1 MIEQIQKALES
12 YGGTWKNKKGI
23 FEFSTTIA
31 ERKAFLST
39 KKLTYQAR
47 LNINN
52 EQKQIKFSEMLI
64 EAGSGLSSGGGFNG
78 DMGMSP
84 GFGFKTE
91 TYNTMGSDRKGSIEE
106 QSNLFGKKFNYKF
119 DYSEIRSKVEQTA
132 VADGYSFE
140 YKILPVK

>member
-1 MIEQIQKALES
+1 MIEQIQKVLES

-23 FEFSTTIA
+23 FEFSATIA

-47 LNINN
+47 LNIDD
-52 EQKQIKFSEMLI
+52 QAKQIKFSEMLI
-64 EAGSGLSSGGGFNG
+64 EAGSGLSSGGGFDG

-91 TYNTMGSDRKGSIEE
+91 TYNTMGGDRKGNIEE
-106 QSNLFGKKFNYKF
+106 QSNLFGKKFEYKF
-119 DYSEIRSKVEQTA
+119 NYHEIRSKTEQTA
-132 VADGYSFE
+132 KDDGYTFE

>member
-1 MIEQIQKALES
+1 MIEQIQKALEN

-31 ERKAFLST
+31 ERKGFLST

-47 LNINN
+47 LNIDN
-52 EQKQIKFSEMLI
+52 QAKQIKFSEMLI
-64 EAGSGLSSGGGFNG
+64 EAGSGLSSGGFDS

-84 GFGFKTE
+84 GFGFKAE
-91 TYNTMGSDRKGSIEE
+91 TYNTMGGDRKGSIEE
-106 QSNLFGKKFNYKF
+106 QSNLFGKKFEYKF
-119 DYSEIRSKVEQTA
+119 DYREIRSKVEQTA
-132 VADGYSFE
+132 KDDGYAFE